1 MPCLRRVED
10 VARELTEE
18 CSRDFPDFAL
28 LSAVTLASSST
39 VSLEING
46 TSLEADAQTAM
57 PDAGIPE
64 LEELRLEHGSDDSE
78 IPDMESFVDEDNLVN
93 PVNPVNPVNAANP
106 VNLVNPANPVDP
118 SEFVPPVL
126 SSADSN
132 ILSTRTYDLFI
143 TYDKY
148 YQTPRMWLAGY
159 DEHGSPLPPS
169 RIFEDISR
177 EHANKTVTIE
187 NHPHLEM
194 AMASIHPCRHAHVM
208 KRIIQYTESH
218 ARALHDGRPQ
228 EEIENVL
235 SEPQV
240 RVDQYLIIFLKFMSI
255 VLPTIDYDNTI
266 SLEA

>member
-1 MPCLRRVED
+1 MVLAVFYRFIHVLVPCLRRVD
-10 VARELTEE
+10 DAGKELMEE
-18 CSRDFPDFAL
+18 LAEEFPDFTL
-28 LSAVTLASSST
+28 LSAASTSAP
-39 VSLEING
+39 SLEIGGSYSPPTLMEGSESPPLN
-46 TSLEADAQTAM
+46 LED
-57 PDAGIPE
+57 
-64 LEELRLEHGSDDSE
+64 LRLGSLSDDKE

-93 PVNPVNPVNAANP
+93 PV
-106 VNLVNPANPVDP
+106 DP
-118 SEFVPPVL
+118 SEFIPPVVAR
-126 SSADSN
+126 ADTN
-132 ILSTRTYDLFI
+132 ILSTRTYDLYI

-177 EHANKTVTIE
+177 EHAHKTVTIE
-187 NHPHLEM
+187 NHPHLET

-218 ARALHDGRPQ
+218 SKSANDERSPQ
-228 EEIENVL
+228 EAENIP

-240 RVDQYLIIFLKFMSI
+240 RVDQYLVIFLKFMSI
-255 VLPTIDYDNTI
+255 VLPTIDYDNTM